1 VYDRSVFVFQWL
13 LKFEIMN
20 WVDELLQ
27 VKTVKALPIMT
38 HPGIEKI
45 GKTVRDAV
53 TDGRV
58 HYEAIRY
65 LSDHYPSMACTV
77 IMDLTVEAEA
87 FGSKITMPEDEVPS
101 VTDRLVQD
109 REGIEALEI
118 PGMDAGRL
126 PEYLLANRL
135 AVENIKDKIVLSG
148 CIGPFSLA
156 GRLFGLSEIMMEIY
170 MDPDTIHLL
179 LDKCT
184 RFLISYCKALKTI
197 GTAGVFMAEP
207 AAGLLSNEDCQTFS
221 SDYVRQ
227 IVEALQD
234 DRFSIILHN
243 CGNSGQCTQA
253 MIDSGARVLHFGN
266 LTDMEEALRVCPP
279 DVLVMGNLDPV
290 GLFKLGSPQK
300 VRESSRQLLDKAKS
314 YHNFVISSGCDI
326 PPHTPPEN
334 IAAFFEACAKQP
346 S

>member
-1 VYDRSVFVFQWL
+1 
-13 LKFEIMN
+13 MN

-27 VKTVKALPIMT
+27 LKTVKALPIMT

-45 GKTVRDAV
+45 GKNVRDAV
-53 TDGRV
+53 TDGKV

-65 LSDHYPSMACTV
+65 LSEHYPSMACTV

-87 FGSKITMPEDEVPS
+87 FGSKISMPEDEVPS

-109 REGIEALEI
+109 RESVENLKI
-118 PGMDAGRL
+118 PGLDAGRF
-126 PEYLLANRL
+126 PAYLLANRL

-156 GRLFGLSEIMMEIY
+156 GRLFGISEIMTELY
-170 MDPDTIHLL
+170 MDPDTIHIL
-179 LDKCT
+179 LDKST
-184 RFLISYCKALKTI
+184 QFLIRYCQALKEI

-207 AAGLLSNEDCQTFS
+207 AAGLLSNEDCQAFS
-221 SDYVRQ
+221 SDYVRKV
-227 IVEALQD
+227 VEAVQD
-234 DRFSIILHN
+234 DDFTVILHN
-243 CGNSGQCTQA
+243 CGNTGQCTQA

-266 LTDMEEALRVCPP
+266 LIDMEEVLNVCPS

-290 GLFKLGSPQK
+290 GVFKQGKPQT
-300 VRESSRQLLDKAKS
+300 VRESSLQLLDIAKS
-314 YHNFVISSGCDI
+314 HNNFVISSGCDI
-326 PPHTPPEN
+326 PPHTPLEN
-334 IAAFFEACAKQP
+334 IAAFFEACTDQQ

>member
-1 VYDRSVFVFQWL
+1 MDFDIGF
-13 LKFEIMN
+13 FEIMN

-27 VKTVKALPIMT
+27 TKSVKALPIMT

-65 LSDHYPSMACTV
+65 LSDNYPSMACTV

-87 FGSKITMPEDEVPS
+87 FGSKISMPEDEVPS
-101 VTDRLVQD
+101 VTGRLVQD
-109 REGIEALEI
+109 SEGVEALKI

-156 GRLFGLSEIMMEIY
+156 GRLFGLSEIMMELY
-170 MDPDTIHLL
+170 MDPDTIHRL

-184 RFLISYCKALKTI
+184 RFLISYCKALKAI

-207 AAGLLSNEDCQTFS
+207 AAGLLSNEDCQAFS

-234 DRFSIILHN
+234 DQFSIILHN
-243 CGNSGQCTQA
+243 CGNSGQCTRA

-266 LTDMEEALRVCPP
+266 RIDMDEVLRVCPSN
-279 DVLVMGNLDPV
+279 VLVMGNLDPV
-290 GLFKLGSPQK
+290 GVFKQGSPQM
-300 VRESSRQLLDKAKS
+300 VWESSQHLLNKANS
-314 YHNFVISSGCDI
+314 YRNFVISSGCDI
-326 PPHTPPEN
+326 PPHTPLEN
-334 IAAFFEACAKQP
+334 IAAFFEACAEQL

>member
-1 VYDRSVFVFQWL
+1 
-13 LKFEIMN
+13 MN

-234 DRFSIILHN
+234 DQFNIILHN

-279 DVLVMGNLDPV
+279 DVLVMGNLDLV

-314 YHNFVISSGCDI
+314 YRNFVISSGCDI

-334 IAAFFEACAKQP
+334 IDAFFEACAKQP

>member
-1 VYDRSVFVFQWL
+1 VYDWSVFVFQWL

>member
-1 VYDRSVFVFQWL
+1 
-13 LKFEIMN
+13 MN

-234 DRFSIILHN
+234 DQFNIILHN

-314 YHNFVISSGCDI
+314 YRNFVISSGCDI

>member
-314 YHNFVISSGCDI
+314 YRNFVISSGCDI

>member
-1 VYDRSVFVFQWL
+1 VYDWSVFVFQWL

-234 DRFSIILHN
+234 DQFNIILHN

-314 YHNFVISSGCDI
+314 YRNFVISSGCDI

-334 IAAFFEACAKQP
+334 IDAFFEACAKQP

>member
-1 VYDRSVFVFQWL
+1 
-13 LKFEIMN
+13 
-20 WVDELLQ
+20 
-27 VKTVKALPIMT
+27 
-38 HPGIEKI
+38 
-45 GKTVRDAV
+45 
-53 TDGRV
+53 
-58 HYEAIRY
+58 
-65 LSDHYPSMACTV
+65 
-77 IMDLTVEAEA
+77 
-87 FGSKITMPEDEVPS
+87 
-101 VTDRLVQD
+101 
-109 REGIEALEI
+109 
-118 PGMDAGRL
+118 
-126 PEYLLANRL
+126 LANRL

-170 MDPDTIHLL
+170 MDPDTIHRL

-234 DRFSIILHN
+234 DRFNIILHN

-314 YHNFVISSGCDI
+314 YRNFVISSGCDI

>member
-1 VYDRSVFVFQWL
+1 
-13 LKFEIMN
+13 MN

-109 REGIEALEI
+109 REDVEALEI

-234 DRFSIILHN
+234 DQFNSILHN
-243 CGNSGQCTQA
+243 CANSGQCTHA

-314 YHNFVISSGCDI
+314 YRNFVISSGCDI

-334 IAAFFEACAKQP
+334 IDAFFEACAKQP

>member
-1 VYDRSVFVFQWL
+1 
-13 LKFEIMN
+13 MN

-314 YHNFVISSGCDI
+314 YRNFVISSGCDI

-334 IAAFFEACAKQP
+334 IDAFFEACAKQP

>member
-1 VYDRSVFVFQWL
+1 
-13 LKFEIMN
+13 
-20 WVDELLQ
+20 
-27 VKTVKALPIMT
+27 
-38 HPGIEKI
+38 
-45 GKTVRDAV
+45 
-53 TDGRV
+53 
-58 HYEAIRY
+58 
-65 LSDHYPSMACTV
+65 
-77 IMDLTVEAEA
+77 
-87 FGSKITMPEDEVPS
+87 
-101 VTDRLVQD
+101 
-109 REGIEALEI
+109 
-118 PGMDAGRL
+118 
-126 PEYLLANRL
+126 
-135 AVENIKDKIVLSG
+135 
-148 CIGPFSLA
+148 
-156 GRLFGLSEIMMEIY
+156 
-170 MDPDTIHLL
+170 
-179 LDKCT
+179 
-184 RFLISYCKALKTI
+184 
-197 GTAGVFMAEP
+197 MAEP

-334 IAAFFEACAKQP
+334 IDAFFEACAKQP

>member
-314 YHNFVISSGCDI
+314 YRNFVISSGCDI

-334 IAAFFEACAKQP
+334 IDAFFEACAKQP

>member
-1 VYDRSVFVFQWL
+1 
-13 LKFEIMN
+13 
-20 WVDELLQ
+20 
-27 VKTVKALPIMT
+27 
-38 HPGIEKI
+38 
-45 GKTVRDAV
+45 
-53 TDGRV
+53 
-58 HYEAIRY
+58 
-65 LSDHYPSMACTV
+65 
-77 IMDLTVEAEA
+77 
-87 FGSKITMPEDEVPS
+87 MPEDEVPS

>member
-1 VYDRSVFVFQWL
+1 
-13 LKFEIMN
+13 MN

-109 REGIEALEI
+109 REDVEALEI

-234 DRFSIILHN
+234 DRFNIILHN

-253 MIDSGARVLHFGN
+253 MIDSGDRVLHFGN
-266 LTDMEEALRVCPP
+266 LTDMEEALRVSPP

-314 YHNFVISSGCDI
+314 YRNFVISSGCDI

-334 IAAFFEACAKQP
+334 IDAFFEACAKQP

>member
-1 VYDRSVFVFQWL
+1 
-13 LKFEIMN
+13 MN

-27 VKTVKALPIMT
+27 VKAVKALPIMT

-53 TDGRV
+53 TDGKV

-65 LSDHYPSMACTV
+65 LSENYPSMACTV

-87 FGSKITMPEDEVPS
+87 FGSKINMPEDEVPS

-109 REGIEALEI
+109 RESIENLEI
-118 PGMDAGRL
+118 PAMDAGRL

-156 GRLFGLSEIMMEIY
+156 GRLFGLSEIMMELY
-170 MDPDTIHLL
+170 MDPDTIQLL

-184 RFLISYCKALKTI
+184 KFLITYCKALKAI

-207 AAGLLSNEDCQTFS
+207 AAGLLSNEDCQAFS
-221 SDYVRQ
+221 SDYVRE
-227 IVEALQD
+227 IVDAVQD
-234 DRFSIILHN
+234 DQFSIILHN

-266 LTDMEEALRVCPP
+266 RIDMEEVLRTCPA
-279 DVLVMGNLDPV
+279 DILVMGNLDPV
-290 GLFKLGSPQK
+290 GVFKQGSPQMVK
-300 VRESSRQLLDKAKS
+300 ESSLQLLDKAKS
-314 YHNFVISSGCDI
+314 YRNFVLSSGCDI
-326 PPHTPPEN
+326 PPHTPLEN
-334 IAAFFEACAKQP
+334 IAAFFEACTEQKT
-346 S
+346 

>member
-1 VYDRSVFVFQWL
+1 
-13 LKFEIMN
+13 MN

-314 YHNFVISSGCDI
+314 YRNFVISSGCDI

-334 IAAFFEACAKQP
+334 IDA
-346 S
+346 

>member
-1 VYDRSVFVFQWL
+1 
-13 LKFEIMN
+13 MN

-109 REGIEALEI
+109 REDVEALEI

-170 MDPDTIHLL
+170 MDPDTIHRL

-234 DRFSIILHN
+234 DRFNIILHN

-314 YHNFVISSGCDI
+314 YRNFVISSGCDI

>member
-1 VYDRSVFVFQWL
+1 
-13 LKFEIMN
+13 MN

-109 REGIEALEI
+109 REDVEALEI

-234 DRFSIILHN
+234 DRFNIILHN

-314 YHNFVISSGCDI
+314 YRNFVISSGCDI

>member
-1 VYDRSVFVFQWL
+1 
-13 LKFEIMN
+13 MN

-334 IAAFFEACAKQP
+334 IDAFFEACAKQP

>member
-1 VYDRSVFVFQWL
+1 
-13 LKFEIMN
+13 MN

-109 REGIEALEI
+109 REDVEALEI

-170 MDPDTIHLL
+170 MDPDTIHRL

-234 DRFSIILHN
+234 DQFNIILHN

-314 YHNFVISSGCDI
+314 YRNFVISSGCDI

-334 IAAFFEACAKQP
+334 IDAFFEACAKQP